1 MELDKYLKK
10 HKLNLKGRKS
20 DKVNAITAN
29 VLRTNQANV
38 VETALEKVVPSEGE
52 SSDSSDEDLVI
63 EEIGTASSGNELDDN
78 KMSTDNPLP
87 LVVKTRYGRYAGYWN
102 LYQII
107 EEYISYYCTLLYLD
121 SLSLYI

>member
-52 SSDSSDEDLVI
+52 SSNSSDEDLVI
-63 EEIGTASSGNELDDN
+63 DEIGTDSSGNELDDN
-78 KMSTDNPLP
+78 EMSTDNPLP
-87 LVVKTRYGRYAGYWN
+87 LVVKTRSGCYAGHWN
-102 LYQII
+102 LFQM
-107 EEYISYYCTLLYLD
+107 E
-121 SLSLYI
+121 